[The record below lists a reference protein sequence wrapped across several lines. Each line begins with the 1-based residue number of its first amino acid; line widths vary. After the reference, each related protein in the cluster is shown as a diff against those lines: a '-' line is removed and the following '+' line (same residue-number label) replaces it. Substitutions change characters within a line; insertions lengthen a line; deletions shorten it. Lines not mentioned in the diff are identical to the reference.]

1 VGTERPRLVVVDA
14 LQLTATLDPYFSL
27 RGLAHYSGCSVRWL
41 RARLTDPHHPLPCYR
56 AEGKVL
62 VRRSDFD
69 GWIASA
75 RRVGDPLVQQVVGD
89 ALGGLGRA
97 PRRRPRGRAS
107 LDK

>member
-1 VGTERPRLVVVDA
+1 VRVGTERPRLVVVDA

-62 VRRSDFD
+62 VRRSEFD
-69 GWIASA
+69 GWIARY
-75 RRVGDPLVQQVVGD
+75 RRVGDPAVARVVG
-89 ALGGLGRA
+89 AVLGGLRRGSPRPA
-97 PRRRPRGRAS
+97 P
-107 LDK
+107 